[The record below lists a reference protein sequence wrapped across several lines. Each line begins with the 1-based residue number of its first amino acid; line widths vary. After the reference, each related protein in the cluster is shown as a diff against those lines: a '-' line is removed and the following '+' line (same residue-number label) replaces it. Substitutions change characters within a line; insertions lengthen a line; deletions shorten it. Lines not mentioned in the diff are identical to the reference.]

1 MHIDAVLRKLGELE
15 RSLADL
21 YGSWSELFAADE
33 EAAFVFFK
41 MTGEEKAHAGLVDYQ
56 RKLVQ
61 NSPALSVDVQFDLTE
76 VEAVLA
82 RAKTLRKTTVPPTV
96 AEALGEALR
105 IERSA
110 AESHCRNALKLA
122 SPGVARLLD
131 ALGAEDKL
139 HVARL
144 ADLAARRGIEVA
156 PA

>member
-21 YGSWSELFAADE
+21 YGWWSELFVADE

-41 MTGEEKAHAGLVDYQ
+41 MKGEEKAHAGLVDYQ

-61 NSPALSVDVQFDLTE
+61 NSPTLSVDVRFDLTE
-76 VEAVLA
+76 VEAALA
-82 RAKTLRKTTVPPTV
+82 RAKALRSAAVPPTV

-122 SPGVARLLD
+122 NPGIARLLD
-131 ALGAEDKL
+131 ALGGEDKL

-144 ADLAARRGIEVA
+144 VELAERRGIPIA

>member
-15 RSLADL
+15 RSLADP
-21 YGSWSELFAADE
+21 YGWWSEVFAGDE

-41 MTGEEKAHAGLVDYQ
+41 MKGEEKAHAGLVDYQ

-61 NSPALSVDVQFDLTE
+61 NSPSLSVDVELDLSE
-76 VEAVLA
+76 VEAALA
-82 RAKTLRKTTVPPTV
+82 RVKALRRIAVPPTV
-96 AEALGEALR
+96 AEAFGEALW

-122 SPGVARLLD
+122 NPGIGRLLD
-131 ALGAEDKL
+131 ALGVEDKL

-144 ADLAARRGIEVA
+144 VELAERRGITVP

>member
-21 YGSWSELFAADE
+21 YGSWSDAFADDE

-41 MTGEEKAHAGLVDYQ
+41 MKGEEKAHAGLVDYQ

-61 NSPALSVDVQFDLTE
+61 NSPALSVDVPFDLTE
-76 VEAVLA
+76 VEAAIGRVKVL
-82 RAKTLRKTTVPPTV
+82 RAATVPPTV
-96 AEALGEALR
+96 DAALSEALR

-131 ALGAEDKL
+131 ALGGEDKL

-144 ADLAARRGIEVA
+144 VDLAGRRGIEVA

>member
-21 YGSWSELFAADE
+21 YGSWSEVFAADE

-41 MTGEEKAHAGLVDYQ
+41 MKGEEKAHAGLVDYQ

-61 NSPALSVDVQFDLTE
+61 NSPALSVDVQLDLTE
-76 VEAVLA
+76 VDAALA
-82 RAKTLRKTTVPPTV
+82 RAKALRTAAVPPTV
-96 AEALGEALR
+96 AEALTEALR

-122 SPGVARLLD
+122 NPGVARLLD
-131 ALGAEDKL
+131 ALGGEDEL

-156 PA
+156 AG